1 MANTQQELPWSFM
14 QFFALKKP
22 RVFLSSSHSNN
33 RKGGDSLNEP
43 PALTKPEET
52 PEKEYPSGEGKI
64 QPN

>member
-1 MANTQQELPWSFM
+1 M
-14 QFFALKKP
+14 QYFALKKP